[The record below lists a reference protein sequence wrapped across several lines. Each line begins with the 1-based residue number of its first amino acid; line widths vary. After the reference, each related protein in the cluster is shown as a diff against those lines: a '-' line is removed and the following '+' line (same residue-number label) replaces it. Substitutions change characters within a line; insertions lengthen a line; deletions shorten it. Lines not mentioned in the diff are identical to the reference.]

1 MAKIRNTKNIQVNKK
16 FDEAIKK
23 AIANA
28 EFKRGRKLSYN
39 EITLELSRLNLDKV
53 FNKML
58 FG

>member
-1 MAKIRNTKNIQVNKK
+1 MAKAKFTKTINVNEK
-16 FDEAIKK
+16 FDEAIRK

-28 EFKRGRKLSYN
+28 EKRRGRKLSYN
-39 EITLELSRLNLDKV
+39 EITCELSKMNLDKL